1 MKRLAQDT
9 TCVVDDPDRDLR
21 PPFVVSLHHPL
32 SQDSECGSFFC
43 GDAKLAAQNHSTT
56 VTPSSHPPSVS
67 LGVRLIQINVL
78 SLIISILCHFGTLEQ
93 FTDQTKHRDT
103 IVSCCHYSP
112 HGIKLVHTRA
122 SINDVAGFWYQA
134 TFPASRGILPHSLLC
149 GLG

>member
-1 MKRLAQDT
+1 M
-9 TCVVDDPDRDLR
+9 
-21 PPFVVSLHHPL
+21 
-32 SQDSECGSFFC
+32 
-43 GDAKLAAQNHSTT
+43 
-56 VTPSSHPPSVS
+56 S
-67 LGVRLIQINVL
+67 LGVHLPVIQINVL
-78 SLIISILCHFGTLEQ
+78 SLLISILCHFGTLEQ

-103 IVSCCHYSP
+103 ILSFCHYSP